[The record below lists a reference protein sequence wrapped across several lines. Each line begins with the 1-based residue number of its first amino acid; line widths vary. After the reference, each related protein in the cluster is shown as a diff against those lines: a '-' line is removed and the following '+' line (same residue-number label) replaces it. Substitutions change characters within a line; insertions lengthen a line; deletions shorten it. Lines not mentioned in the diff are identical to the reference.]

1 MQTIFIYLGQKAL
14 IEKISLEK
22 NIYGVYDS

>member
-1 MQTIFIYLGQKAL
+1 MQTIFIYLGQKVL
-14 IEKISLEK
+14 IEKISSEK

>member
-1 MQTIFIYLGQKAL
+1 MQTIFIYLGQKGL
-14 IEKISLEK
+14 IEKISSEK